1 MHYLITGHTGFKGAW
16 LSLLLRTLGNQVSG
30 ISLAPERNSIFEIS
44 HLSEI
49 FEQNLFHDIR
59 SLKSRDLPKMNVD
72 VVIHLAAQPLVKASY
87 ESPIETFQT
96 NVIGTLNVLEVS
108 KELAP
113 KATLIIT
120 TDKVYKNTE
129 KVTGYVE
136 SDPLGGSDPYSA
148 SKAAADI
155 ATQSWRSSYGVSPIS
170 IARAGNVIG
179 GGDIAENRLMPDLV
193 NSFIENKAPVI
204 RYPEAVRPWQH
215 VLDCLNGYLSLV
227 EKQIKE
233 GVNGEWN
240 FSPPAHSSHSVAE
253 VATRAAK
260 LWGSDKNWQQD
271 ASQHKAETKT
281 LMLDSTKARTELDW
295 SEKLDFQESLAW
307 TVDFYKRVF
316 KGEQQR
322 SVIQDQVNKYLSMS
336 QINLG

>member
-16 LSLLLRTLGNQVSG
+16 LSVMLKSLGHHVSG
-30 ISLAPERNSIFEIS
+30 ISLAPESNSIFELS

-49 FEQNLFHDIR
+49 FEQNLYQDIR
-59 SLKSRDLPKMNVD
+59 TLKSGDLPKMNVD

-87 ESPIETFQT
+87 KSPIDTFQT
-96 NVIGTLNVLEVS
+96 NVIGTLNVLEAS

-113 KATLIIT
+113 KAVLIIT
-120 TDKVYKNTE
+120 TDKVYKNTD
-129 KVTGYVE
+129 KTVGYVE

-155 ATQSWRSSYGVSPIS
+155 ATQSWRSSYGISPIS

-179 GGDIAENRLMPDLV
+179 GGDFAENRLMPDLV
-193 NSFIENKAPVI
+193 NSFIENKAPII
-204 RYPEAVRPWQH
+204 RYPEAIRPWQH

-240 FSPPAHSSHSVAE
+240 FSPPANPSHSVAD
-253 VATRAAK
+253 VATEAAK

-271 ASQHKAETKT
+271 AGEHKAETKT
-281 LMLDSTKARTELDW
+281 LVLDSTKARRELNW
-295 SEKLDFQESLAW
+295 SEKLGFQESLAW
-307 TVDFYKRVF
+307 TVDFYKRVS

-322 SVIQDQVNKYLSMS
+322 SVIQDQVNQFLSM
-336 QINLG
+336 N

>member
-16 LSLLLRTLGNQVSG
+16 LSVMLKTLGHQVSG
-30 ISLAPERNSIFEIS
+30 ISLAPESNSIFELS

-49 FEQNLFHDIR
+49 FEQNLYQDIR
-59 SLKSRDLPKMNVD
+59 TLKSGDLPKMNID

-87 ESPIETFQT
+87 KSPIETFQT
-96 NVIGTLNVLEVS
+96 NVIGTLNVLEVTKDLS
-108 KELAP
+108 P

-120 TDKVYKNTE
+120 TDKVYKNTD
-129 KVTGYVE
+129 KTSGYVE

-155 ATQSWRSSYGVSPIS
+155 ATQSWRSSYGVTPIS

-179 GGDIAENRLMPDLV
+179 GGDFAENRLMPDLV
-193 NSFIENKAPVI
+193 HSFIENKAPVI
-204 RYPEAVRPWQH
+204 RYPKAIRPWQH

-240 FSPPAHSSHSVAE
+240 FSPPANPSHSVAD
-253 VATRAAK
+253 VATETAK

-271 ASQHKAETKT
+271 ASEHKAETNT
-281 LMLDSTKARTELDW
+281 LVLDSSKARKELGW
-295 SEKLDFQESLAW
+295 SEKLNFQESLAW
-307 TVDFYKRVF
+307 TIDFYKRVSE
-316 KGEQQR
+316 GEQQR
-322 SVIQDQVNKYLSMS
+322 SVIQDQVNQFLSM
-336 QINLG
+336 N

>member
-16 LSLLLRTLGNQVSG
+16 LSVMLKTLGHQVSG
-30 ISLAPERNSIFEIS
+30 ISLAPESNSIFELS
-44 HLSEI
+44 DLSEI
-49 FEQNLFHDIR
+49 FEQNLYQDIR
-59 SLKSRDLPKMNVD
+59 TLKSVDLPKMKID

-87 ESPIETFQT
+87 KSPIETFQT
-96 NVIGTLNVLEVS
+96 NVIGTLNVLEAS

-113 KATLIIT
+113 KAILIIT
-120 TDKVYKNTE
+120 TDKVYKNTD
-129 KVTGYVE
+129 KTAGYVE

-155 ATQSWRSSYGVSPIS
+155 ATQSWRSSYGLTPIS

-179 GGDIAENRLMPDLV
+179 GGDFAENRLMPDLV
-193 NSFIENKAPVI
+193 NSFIENKAPII
-204 RYPEAVRPWQH
+204 RYPKAIRPWQH

-227 EKQIKE
+227 GKQIKE

-240 FSPPAHSSHSVAE
+240 FSPPANPSHSVAD
-253 VATRAAK
+253 VATEAAK

-271 ASQHKAETKT
+271 AGEHKEETKT
-281 LMLDSTKARTELDW
+281 LVLDSTKARSELNW
-295 SEKLDFQESLAW
+295 SEKLGFQESLAW
-307 TVDFYKRVF
+307 TVDFYKRVS

-322 SVIQDQVNKYLSMS
+322 SVIQDQVNQFLSMN
-336 QINLG
+336 QTNQ

>member
-1 MHYLITGHTGFKGAW
+1 MLKSLGH
-16 LSLLLRTLGNQVSG
+16 QVSG
-30 ISLAPERNSIFEIS
+30 ISLAPESDSIFEMS

-49 FEQNLFHDIR
+49 FEQNLYQDIR
-59 SLKSRDLPKMNVD
+59 TLKSRDLPKMNVD

-87 ESPIETFQT
+87 KSPIDTFQT
-96 NVIGTLNVLEVS
+96 NVIGTLNVLEAS

-113 KATLIIT
+113 KAILIIT
-120 TDKVYKNTE
+120 TDKVYKNTD
-129 KVTGYVE
+129 KTAGYVE

-155 ATQSWRSSYGVSPIS
+155 ATQSWRSSYGVTPIS

-179 GGDIAENRLMPDLV
+179 GGDFAENRLMPDLV
-193 NSFIENKAPVI
+193 NSFIENKAPII
-204 RYPEAVRPWQH
+204 RYPNAIRPWQH

-240 FSPPAHSSHSVAE
+240 FSPPANPSHSVAD
-253 VATRAAK
+253 VATEAAK

-271 ASQHKAETKT
+271 AGEHKAETKT
-281 LMLDSTKARTELDW
+281 LVLDSTKARRELDW
-295 SEKLDFQESLAW
+295 SEKLGFQESLAW
-307 TVDFYKRVF
+307 TVDFYKRVS

-322 SVIQDQVNKYLSMS
+322 LVIQDQVNQFLSM
-336 QINLG
+336 N